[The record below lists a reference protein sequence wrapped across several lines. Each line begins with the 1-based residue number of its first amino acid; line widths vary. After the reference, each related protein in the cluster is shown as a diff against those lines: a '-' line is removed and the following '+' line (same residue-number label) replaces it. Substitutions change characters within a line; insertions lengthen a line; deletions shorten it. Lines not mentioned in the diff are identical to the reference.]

1 MHSRG
6 TARLTIDHER
16 HDSKMTVDSRY
27 SVRQLAN
34 SDASRYRDLMLDA
47 YENFSEAFT
56 STANERRGKS
66 LSWWEERIAS
76 DDGTSVVFGAF
87 DGDELIG
94 TAGIEYETRDKTKHK
109 SLLFGMFVRPAYRGH
124 GIGRALIDAALGH
137 ARSRPGALVML
148 LSLTGGNAAAQ
159 RLYESCG
166 FATFGVEPMGLC
178 IDGAFRA
185 KVHMWR
191 TVATSAT
198 DR

>member
-76 DDGTSVVFGAF
+76 DDGTSVGFGA
-87 DGDELIG
+87 I
-94 TAGIEYETRDKTKHK
+94 H
-109 SLLFGMFVRPAYRGH
+109 
-124 GIGRALIDAALGH
+124 
-137 ARSRPGALVML
+137 
-148 LSLTGGNAAAQ
+148 
-159 RLYESCG
+159 
-166 FATFGVEPMGLC
+166 
-178 IDGAFRA
+178 
-185 KVHMWR
+185 
-191 TVATSAT
+191 
-198 DR
+198 